1 MPGKEN
7 GELHFAQ
14 CVPQSVRELHAEYT
28 TPFGESQVHKRL
40 GRLLTA
46 DDGGMRALW
55 GFLQTDGNKSDEF
68 FWWATEALHGPRHE
82 AKLTPT
88 KHKKLAADL
97 QKAAQKLA
105 GLVESTSLDGF
116 LDHYTKRRA
125 QTGWAL
131 QVFLDALSGED
142 RGGAQRALADHDSR
156 SFRSFAASLRDFAQ
170 AVPSALVPPHAD
182 RPGNPF
188 ALRNFFARRMTAF
201 FERFYR
207 SPHRKHVLAA
217 ANAVFLDQMLDE
229 RELIRIAPS
238 KRNKATGG
246 SNARG

>member
-1 MPGKEN
+1 MAGKEH
-7 GELHFAQ
+7 GELQFAH
-14 CVPQSVRELHAEYT
+14 CVPQSVRALHTEHIAAS
-28 TPFGESQVHKRL
+28 GESRAQKL
-40 GRLLTA
+40 LDRLLTS

-55 GFLQTDGNKSDEF
+55 NFLQSGDDRSAAF
-68 FWWATEALHGPRHE
+68 FWWATEALSGPQHE
-82 AKLTPT
+82 ANLTPT
-88 KHKKLAADL
+88 KHRKLTADLQRAARKLAA
-97 QKAAQKLA
+97 
-105 GLVESTSLDGF
+105 LVKDTSLDGF
-116 LDHYTKRRA
+116 LDDYTKRRA
-125 QTGWAL
+125 QTDWVL
-131 QVFLDALSGED
+131 QVFLDALAGKD
-142 RGGAQRALADHDSR
+142 HGGAQRALEDNSSR
-156 SFRSFAASLRDFAQ
+156 SFRSFAGSLEDFAR
-170 AVPSALVPPHAD
+170 AVPGALVPPHTD
-182 RPGNPF
+182 KPGNPF